1 MKKILLLVFVLFSTL
16 ALAQFNQDAPWMKQL
31 NLESRT
37 TSNPVKFQDIVNAFN
52 TYWETKDPNVKGS
65 GYKPFKRWEAYWSN
79 FVNQDGTLPT
89 ALELWNTYLEVV
101 DKKTNSRSSNSM
113 IDESNWIPV
122 GPFTHSNTGSWSS
135 GQGRVNVVVQD
146 PNNASTIYAGAPA
159 GGLWKST
166 DSGANW
172 ITTTDNL
179 PQIGVSGIAID
190 NNNSNTIYIATGDDD
205 AGDSYSVGVMK
216 STDGGVTWNTTG
228 LNPNNSPDSMNDIY
242 IHPTNSNIL
251 WVATNNGVYKTS
263 NAGVNWSNQNVSG
276 GSNGTVGLNIR
287 DIKIKPNNPNT
298 LYAVSSNRF
307 YRSTNGGES
316 FTLAGTGLP
325 TSGISRYVIDV
336 TPANPNVVYVLASN
350 NSYGFAGVFKSTNSG
365 LTFTQVA
372 SLANN
377 GDIFESTQSWYDL
390 AFAVSDTN
398 ENEIYTGVLN
408 IWKGTVSGNQSIF
421 TKLNSWSAPF
431 SSSYSHADIHYLR
444 FFNGELYA
452 GTDGGFYK
460 SSNGGT
466 SFTDLTAGMQISQ
479 FYRISVSKQTSNK
492 MVGGLQDNGGHGYS
506 NGQWQNYYGADG
518 MDTAIDPANSN
529 AYYGFIQNGGGLYY
543 SSTAGA
549 SSSASISQPSG
560 ESGNWITPLIM
571 NSNSEL
577 YAGYSR
583 LYKLQNNSW
592 SPVSSS
598 FGTNID
604 VLEIDEINPNNIY
617 VATNSNLRKST
628 NGGTSFTITESFTYS
643 NGNGSNITSI
653 EVNNTNNNIIYVT
666 TAGLSGSVYKSVDGG
681 ITFTNISS
689 GLPSVTK
696 NSIKH
701 QALHSKNPL
710 YLGTSL
716 GVYRY
721 DDDTLTWELFNN
733 GLPNV
738 SVRDVEI
745 NLFDDKITAATYG
758 RGIWQSEIPTELEPS
773 DVRLLAV
780 NGISNAIDCNTNISA
795 LIDIENNG
803 VNTITSVDFTY
814 LIDGVPN
821 TFTWTGNLVSEAIT
835 TVTLPQFSLPK
846 GQHTFEVS
854 STIANDAYSFNN
866 SSEPKTIYAN
876 ESGTED
882 VVNTFET
889 PQEELLVLDE
899 SASSQYWQRGI
910 PTGAVLNNPNNNLSN
925 QVYGTNLAGDHANNT
940 KSYLISQ
947 CFDLSTLANPELKF
961 DMAFELEQDWDIVYM
976 EYSIDQGVSWSILGS
991 TTDANWYNS
1000 DTTQGENNTCYN
1012 CPGAQWTGKDPQYAN
1027 LTEYSYDL
1035 TPLNSETSIMFRFV
1049 FHSDQ
1054 SVVEEGVIVD
1064 NLVVAS
1070 NPVLS
1075 VEDFN
1080 TNSFSVYPNPS
1091 KGVFNIKTNRNQT
1104 FNLSVYDITGKII
1117 YTQLDVKTTNTI
1129 YQLDLSNY
1137 STGVYFLNLESS
1149 SNKIAKKLIV
1159 K

>member
-1 MKKILLLVFVLFSTL
+1 MKKLLIVVMVLFGTL
-16 ALAQFNQDAPWMKQL
+16 AYAQFNQDAPWMQQL

-37 TSNPVKFQDIVNAFN
+37 ASNPVKFQDIVNAFN
-52 TYWETKDPNVKGS
+52 TYWETRDPNVKGS

-79 FVNQDGTLPT
+79 FVGQDGTLPT
-89 ALELWNTYLEVV
+89 ASELWNTYLEVV
-101 DKKTNSRSSNSM
+101 NKKNNARSSNS
-113 IDESNWIPV
+113 IVDQSNWVPV
-122 GPFTHSNTGSWSS
+122 GPFTHTNTGSWSS

-159 GGLWKST
+159 GGIWKST
-166 DSGANW
+166 DSGNTW
-172 ITTTDNL
+172 NTTTDNL
-179 PQIGVSGIAID
+179 PQIGVSGIVVD
-190 NNNSNTIYIATGDDD
+190 NNNSNIIYIATGDDD

-216 STDGGVTWNTTG
+216 STDGGLTWNTTG
-228 LNPNNSPDSMNDIY
+228 LNPNNSPSSMNDIY
-242 IHPTNSNIL
+242 MHPTNSNTL
-251 WVATNNGVYKTS
+251 WVATNNGVYKTT
-263 NAGVNWSNQNVSG
+263 NAGVSWTNQNTSG
-276 GSNGTVGLNIR
+276 GSNGTTGLNIR
-287 DIKIKPNNPNT
+287 DLKIKPNDPNT

-316 FTLAGTGLP
+316 FALAGTGLP
-325 TSGISRYVIDV
+325 SAGTISRYVIDV

-372 SLANN
+372 SLASN
-377 GDIFESTQSWYDL
+377 GDVFESTQSWYDL

-408 IWKGTVSGNQSIF
+408 IWKGNVSGTQSTF

-431 SSSYSHADIHYLR
+431 SSSYSHADIHFLR

-479 FYRISVSKQTSNK
+479 FYRISVSKQTSDK
-492 MVGGLQDNGGHGYS
+492 MVGGLQDNGGHAYS

-518 MDTAIDPANSN
+518 MDTAIDPSNSDMH
-529 AYYGFIQNGGGLYY
+529 YGFTQNGGGLYY

-549 SSSASISQPSG
+549 SLSGSVSQPAG
-560 ESGNWITPLIM
+560 ENGNWITPLFM

-577 YAGYSR
+577 YSGYSS
-583 LYKLQNNSW
+583 LYKLQNNNW
-592 SPVSSS
+592 VAVSSS

-604 VLEIDEINPNNIY
+604 VLEIDELNVNNIY
-617 VATNSNLRKST
+617 VATNTTLRKST
-628 NGGTSFTITESFTYS
+628 NAGVSFSTVETFT
-643 NGNGSNITSI
+643 SNITSI
-653 EVNNTNNNIIYVT
+653 EVNNTDNNIVYVT
-666 TAGLSGSVYKSVDGG
+666 TSGSSGQVYKSTDGG
-681 ITFTNISS
+681 NNFTNISS

-738 SVRDVEI
+738 SVRDIEI
-745 NLFDDKITAATYG
+745 NTFDDKITAATYG
-758 RGIWQSEIPTELEPS
+758 RGIWQSEIPTELAPS
-773 DVRLLAV
+773 DVKLVAV
-780 NGISNAIDCNTNISA
+780 NGISSAIECNSNISA
-795 LIDIENNG
+795 LVDIKNNG
-803 VNTITSVDFTY
+803 VSTITSVDFTY
-814 LIDGVPN
+814 LIDGASN
-821 TFTWTGNLVSEAIT
+821 SFTWTGNLASEATT
-835 TVTLPQFSLPK
+835 TVALPQFSLSK
-846 GQHTFEVS
+846 GQHTFEVN

-866 SSEPKTIYAN
+866 NSELKTIYAN
-876 ESGTED
+876 DSGTAD
-882 VVNTFET
+882 VVNTFEAA
-889 PQEELLVLDE
+889 QDKLLVYDE
-899 SASSQYWQRGI
+899 GATTQYWKIGI
-910 PTGAVLNNPNNNLSN
+910 PTGTVLNNPSNNLSN
-925 QVYGTNLAGDHANNT
+925 KVYGTNLSGDHANNT

-947 CFDLSTLANPELKF
+947 CYDLSSLANPEVKF

-976 EYSIDQGVSWSILGS
+976 EYSTDQGVTWSVLGS
-991 TTDANWYNS
+991 ATDANWYNS
-1000 DTTQGENNTCYN
+1000 DTTQGENNTCFN
-1012 CPGAQWTGKDPQYAN
+1012 CPGAQWTGKDPQYAT

-1035 TPLNSETSIMFRFV
+1035 SPFNTETSIMFRFV

-1054 SVVEEGVIVD
+1054 SVVEEGAIID
-1064 NLVVAS
+1064 NFVVAS

-1080 TNSFSVYPNPS
+1080 TNSFLVYPNPS
-1091 KGVFNIKTNRNQT
+1091 NGVFNIKTNANQT
-1104 FNLSVYDITGKII
+1104 FNLSVYDVTGKII
-1117 YTQLDVKTTNTI
+1117 YTQLDVKATNTN
-1129 YQLDLSNY
+1129 YQLDLSTY
-1137 STGVYFLNLESS
+1137 STGVYFLNLESNNS
-1149 SNKIAKKLIV
+1149 KITKKLIV